1 MAGFFCIDGKRLRPG
16 FTLLAMSMLIVLVG
30 SAFAS
35 FSGSNLPVPLRVR
48 ANAETPPG
56 PDRYASILVDYTIY
70 TWWMA
75 LFEDSSLA
83 CEIVIDHEGLPTLND
98 VFTECGEDIHD
109 EWFTQ
114 DLQREKLKIVMGTT
128 FTW

>member
-1 MAGFFCIDGKRLRPG
+1 MMDGKRLRSG
-16 FTLLAMSMLIVLVG
+16 FTLLAMSMLLVLVG
-30 SAFAS
+30 GAFAS
-35 FSGSNLPVPLRVR
+35 SPSFNLLVPQKGR
-48 ANAETPPG
+48 AATDTPPG
-56 PDRYASILVDYTIY
+56 PDRYATILVDYISY

-109 EWFTQ
+109 EWFDQELCT
-114 DLQREKLKIVMGTT
+114 EGK
-128 FTW
+128 